1 MNPYYNIL
9 RQLPADYKNILNII
23 QKKGP
28 ISKSEIQ
35 EITGLKLTKLNSL
48 MQFFIDSL
56 IIEKKCVGDSTG
68 GRPPVL
74 FDIIDKKMY
83 VLGIGMGSLNYNI
96 TIMDFKANLIASRKF
111 EMNMTYKPQE
121 FIELAYIQA
130 AELLDENNIDYN
142 KLLGLGIGTTGSLN
156 RSEGKIIYS
165 ASSRMNE
172 SWININILELFEEKF
187 QIPCTIDVN
196 ISSVAIAE
204 YLYGKF
210 KGTDRLMYL
219 NCAMSIRSGF
229 VSNGRLLRSTN
240 DKDDAFGHMMVN
252 IDGEACSCGNY
263 GCVEC
268 YSSIPAIVKKFRSA
282 LKLGRFTV
290 IQKSIDEINYTDIC
304 DAAKAGDI
312 LAQEILRDAAVTL
325 GCGLANYI
333 NLLNPSVVIFNGL
346 LINES
351 DFFYRISVE
360 TSVQKLKNLNMDYN
374 IEFSKSDSLSGF
386 FLIGPCVVFLEA
398 LLGNLN

>member
-196 ISSVAIAE
+196 IKE
-204 YLYGKF
+204 YLEK
-210 KGTDRLMYL
+210 
-219 NCAMSIRSGF
+219 
-229 VSNGRLLRSTN
+229 
-240 DKDDAFGHMMVN
+240 
-252 IDGEACSCGNY
+252 
-263 GCVEC
+263 
-268 YSSIPAIVKKFRSA
+268 
-282 LKLGRFTV
+282 
-290 IQKSIDEINYTDIC
+290 
-304 DAAKAGDI
+304 
-312 LAQEILRDAAVTL
+312 
-325 GCGLANYI
+325 
-333 NLLNPSVVIFNGL
+333 
-346 LINES
+346 
-351 DFFYRISVE
+351 
-360 TSVQKLKNLNMDYN
+360 
-374 IEFSKSDSLSGF
+374 
-386 FLIGPCVVFLEA
+386 
-398 LLGNLN
+398 